1 MSVSVSRRTRTS
13 RVLTS
18 VVATA
23 LSAAGLAV
31 TVPAGAT
38 AAGAPTVG
46 APTAEAVDH
55 TQHVNPFMS
64 TQGDHGQNLPG
75 AQVPHGLAKPNP
87 ATAPGRTHSGY
98 DYAQS
103 SIKGFTLT
111 NLDGVGGSGAGGD
124 VLVVPTYRT
133 YTARPAASTYA
144 LPFSHDDE
152 TAEPGY
158 YQVGLQASEGT
169 IDAELTATVR
179 SGLERFT
186 FPKAGAASV
195 VFDLQHNF
203 TGRTASELTATTLAD
218 GRAELSGSIS
228 GTFNGYAY
236 RLFYDAVTDV
246 PVTSVKT
253 WGEGG
258 AYGAVKRRT
267 GTDTGAVLT
276 FDVDAGEAVQ
286 LTTTLSPVSVA
297 QARRDRTAEI
307 GDRSFEQVR
316 QAAHDEWRDTL
327 GKVAVTSD
335 ATADPG
341 GDLETIF
348 YTSLYRMLATPTD
361 ATSTDGTYRGVDGA
375 VHRADGYT
383 HYDGWGTWDDFRKY
397 PVLASLYPDVYAD
410 VVQSLVDVFADDAAV
425 GSPPLST
432 RTMAVPTVR
441 FERASVVIADAVAKG
456 VRLDRLDRAYPAV
469 VANAGAYS
477 TADEA
482 RGYVPGEPG
491 TTVGNSYD
499 DYALSVIARSLGKDA
514 DADRYAARALN
525 YRNSIKPGT
534 WTTSGGTPVGVLGFR
549 SADGTF
555 TGADPERFEGSN
567 PYQGSLWQ
575 YHWYPAQDVA
585 GLVAA
590 MGGTNAVREALS
602 HYFGEEAPDDGTR
615 MLKSNANEVD
625 LHTPYLFNYVGQP
638 AKTQKW
644 VRDLYTKET
653 WQSYIATG
661 QTDGNTP
668 PSSGGRLTPPIRT
681 KVFKNDPEGFL
692 PTMDDDTG
700 AMSATFVAAAVGL
713 YPVTAGS
720 SQYQVGSPFF
730 PRVDVSH
737 ADGTTF
743 SVTAEGVSAD
753 RFYVQDARLD
763 GKAYA
768 NTWLDYADIVGDG
781 AFDVT
786 MGSQPSQWGTAT
798 KPAFSLSTAVAPPA
812 APASIASDR
821 TTLSAGADG
830 AVDGTIA
837 MTLTGATFAGSD
849 GDDLVASGRVRVAG
863 LPEGVAATVTR
874 TSSTTLS
881 VHVAGTLPTPARA
894 SFAVLLQDG
903 ALGGDADES
912 AVTGRGLSTRDPFVI
927 RVTDHWRA
935 ELEATYA
942 EARLVVQGNYEG
954 STYAA
959 MTVARDAARTALADT
974 TATDEQLNDA
984 QARLAAALDGL
995 TLSQGGF
1002 RRLEA
1007 EQHDSWSGGTDL
1019 HDEPNGIGGVR
1030 PGDWIAFRGISFGE
1044 DQVPDQVQVRYSG
1057 ASDDGYADAA
1067 VEVRL
1072 GAVDGPLLATV
1083 ATPPTATGFGTYATA
1098 TADLTGVA
1106 ELLAA
1111 SPATVY
1117 FVFRGSNTDGSRH
1130 WVGNFDRMQFADS
1143 GATDEQPVDN
1153 DTTLAFKD
1161 RTEWGGDT
1169 ASGGGA
1175 MKTESFTWN
1184 DGTSGTAV
1192 ANTHD
1197 GDWLR
1202 FAAVDIEA
1210 AATSVEVHYVNNSN
1224 RVGSNV
1230 SVDVHLDS
1238 RTSAPLVTVPLPV
1251 TGTAWDQAGTAKVTL
1266 PSSVTGTHDIFLV
1279 LHATTDSAHP
1289 YAGNFDHVKLVAP
1302 DAPVDTS
1309 DGRLVEF
1316 ESRTAWTG
1324 SALKTESFSGWS
1336 DGTSGTNV
1344 GGTHDGDVLEYDDLT
1359 LGRTATSLSV
1369 HYVNNSSR
1377 CGTDSRIEVY
1387 LDSREGAPLVTVPL
1401 PVTGSTW
1408 SAAGTTTVTLPTV
1421 VRGTHDVIL
1430 VLRTTV
1436 PDANHPFVANLDSF
1450 TFNYGVDKSGLRD
1463 LRAQYEPLLDDGARY
1478 VDVDFAMFTRTMEA
1492 AAEVLAD
1499 ETAVASDVSGA
1510 ARDLRLA
1517 AGQLAPRALRS
1528 LQAGV
1533 AEAQELDLTR
1543 YTRESA
1549 DAVSA
1554 ALADARAMLTAA
1566 NATDEQYLAQAGA
1579 LESAV
1584 QELELEAATAPDAP
1598 NAVSATAS
1606 GRNLTVAWA
1615 APTRDGNSPVTGYLV
1630 QLEGGEPVEV
1640 GAGATSY
1647 TFSGL
1652 ARGREYRASVKAVNA
1667 QGVSPASAYTA
1678 YVPIASLVPTAPA
1691 KPGISAVGQAV
1702 TVTWSAPDDGG
1713 ATITGYVV
1721 RLSDG
1726 TEVEV
1731 PGSPT
1736 EHTFTGLAA
1745 GDYSASVAAVNVN
1758 GRSSFSRDS
1767 VTATVLEP
1775 PTVTRVSATAPSWSR
1790 VDVRWTAGG
1799 SQRCVLQV
1807 ILRQGGRVVG
1817 TRQAWSDAAGVSF
1830 TGLVG
1835 ATTYQA
1841 SVAPLGG
1848 TSTVSG
1854 TVRTP
1859 SRPKVASHAVQI
1871 RGKAKVGRTLSVT
1884 LHAGSWSPGTRF
1896 TYQWR
1901 SGGKVIGTGARLR
1914 LPGRLAGARVT
1925 VRVTG
1930 RHGDW
1935 TPTTVTSGPVR
1946 VTR

>member
-1 MSVSVSRRTRTS
+1 MSTSVSRGSRTS

-23 LSAAGLAV
+23 LTAAGLAV
-31 TVPAGAT
+31 TAPVSAT
-38 AAGAPTVG
+38 AAGAPA
-46 APTAEAVDH
+46 APAAEAVDH

-87 ATAPGRTHSGY
+87 MTAPGRTHSGY

-158 YQVGLQASEGT
+158 YQVGLQAAEGT

-186 FPKAGAASV
+186 FPKPGAASV
-195 VFDLQHNF
+195 VFDLQNNF

-228 GTFNGYAY
+228 GTFNGYDY

-286 LTTTLSPVSVA
+286 LTTTLSPISVA
-297 QARRDRTAEI
+297 QARKDRLAEVGDRT
-307 GDRSFEQVR
+307 FEDVR
-316 QAAHDEWRDTL
+316 QAAHDDWRDTL

-335 ATADPG
+335 ETADPG

-348 YTSLYRMLATPTD
+348 YTSLYRMLATPTN

-410 VVQSLVDVFADDAAV
+410 VVQSLVDIFADDAAV
-425 GSPPLST
+425 GSPPLNT

-456 VRLDRLDRAYPAV
+456 VGLDRLDRAYPAV
-469 VANAGAYS
+469 VANAGTYS

-514 DADRYAARALN
+514 DAERYAKRALN

-549 SADGTF
+549 AADGAF
-555 TGADPERFEGSN
+555 SNADPERFEGSN

-585 GLVAA
+585 GLVAT
-590 MGGTNAVREALS
+590 MGGTNAVRDALS

-625 LHTPYLFNYVGQP
+625 LHTPYLFNYLGQP

-661 QTDGNTP
+661 QTDGNNP

-681 KVFKNDPEGFL
+681 KVFKNEPTGFL

-730 PRVDVSH
+730 PRVDISH

-753 RFYVQDARLD
+753 RFYIQDARLD
-763 GKAYA
+763 GKPHGD
-768 NTWLDYADIVGDG
+768 TWLDYGDIVGDG

-786 MGSQPSQWGTAT
+786 MGSEPSQWGTGT
-798 KPAFSLSTAVAPPA
+798 KPAFSLSSAVAPPTSA
-812 APASIASDR
+812 ASITSDR
-821 TTLSAGADG
+821 TSLTAGADG
-830 AVDGTIA
+830 AVNGTIT
-837 MTLTGATFAGSD
+837 MTLAGATFAGSD
-849 GDDLVASGRVRVAG
+849 GDDLTASGLVRVAG
-863 LPEGVAATVTR
+863 LPEGVTATVTR
-874 TSSTTLS
+874 TGGTTLS
-881 VHVAGTLPTPARA
+881 VRVQGTLPTLAKA
-894 SFAVLLQDG
+894 GFAVLLRDG
-903 ALGGDADES
+903 ALADDADEA

-935 ELEATYA
+935 ELRATYA

-959 MTVARDAARTALADT
+959 MAQARDAARTVLADT

-984 QARLAAALDGL
+984 QARLAATLDGL

-1007 EQHDSWSGGTDL
+1007 EEHDSWSGGPDL

-1030 PGDWIAFRGISFGE
+1030 PGDWIAFNGVSFAE

-1083 ATPPTATGFGTYATA
+1083 ATPPTAKGFGTYATA

-1117 FVFRGSNTDGSRH
+1117 FVFRGSAADGLRH

-1143 GATDEQPVDN
+1143 GATDEEPVDN
-1153 DTTLAFKD
+1153 DTTLKLKD

-1169 ASGGGA
+1169 ASGGGT

-1202 FAAVDIEA
+1202 FADVDIEA

-1230 SVDVHLDS
+1230 SMDVHLDS
-1238 RTSAPLVTVPLPV
+1238 RTSAPVVTVPLPV
-1251 TGTAWDQAGTAKVTL
+1251 TGSAWDHAGTAKVTL
-1266 PSSVTGTHDIFLV
+1266 PSAISGTHDVYLV

-1289 YAGNFDHVKLVAP
+1289 YAGNFDHVRLVAP

-1324 SALKTESFSGWS
+1324 TALKTESFSGWS
-1336 DGTSGTNV
+1336 DGTSGVNV
-1344 GGTHDGDVLEYDDLT
+1344 GGTHDGDVLEYDGLT
-1359 LGRTATSLSV
+1359 FGRTATSLSV

-1377 CGTDSRIEVY
+1377 CGLDSRIEVY

-1401 PVTGSTW
+1401 PVTGSSW
-1408 SAAGTTTVTLPTV
+1408 SAAGTTTVPLPTA

-1463 LRAQYEPLLDDGARY
+1463 LRSEHEPLLDGGARY
-1478 VDVDFAMFTRTMEA
+1478 VDVDFATFARAMDT

-1517 AGQLAPRALRS
+1517 VGQLAPRALRS
-1528 LQAGV
+1528 LQV
-1533 AEAQELDLTR
+1533 AVSETKELDLTR
-1543 YTRESA
+1543 YTQESA
-1549 DAVSA
+1549 DVVAA
-1554 ALADARAMLTAA
+1554 ALTESEAMLTAGS
-1566 NATDEQYLAQAGA
+1566 ATDEEYLAQAEA
-1579 LESAV
+1579 LEGAV
-1584 QELELEAATAPDAP
+1584 RELDLEAATVPDAP
-1598 NAVSATAS
+1598 SAVSATAS

-1615 APTRDGNSPVTGYLV
+1615 APTRDGNSPLTGYVV

-1640 GAGATSY
+1640 GPGATSH
-1647 TFSGL
+1647 TFGGL
-1652 ARGREYRASVKAVNA
+1652 TRGREYRATVKAVNA
-1667 QGVSPASAYTA
+1667 LGVSPASAYTA

-1713 ATITGYVV
+1713 APITGYVV

-1726 TEVEV
+1726 TEAEV
-1731 PGSPT
+1731 AATRS

-1745 GDYSASVAAVNVN
+1745 GDYTATVAAVNVN
-1758 GRSSFSRDS
+1758 GRSSLSRDS
-1767 VTATVLEP
+1767 ATVTVLQP
-1775 PTVTRVSATAPSWSR
+1775 PTVTRVAATAPSWSR
-1790 VDVRWTAGG
+1790 VAVRWTAAG
-1799 SQRCVLQV
+1799 SQRFVLQAV
-1807 ILRQGGRVVG
+1807 LRQGGRVVG
-1817 TRQAWSDAAGVSF
+1817 TRQAWSDAAGVTF
-1830 TGLVG
+1830 TGL
-1835 ATTYQA
+1835 AARTTYQV
-1841 SVAPLGG
+1841 SVAPVGG
-1848 TSTVSG
+1848 STAATG

-1859 SRPKVASHAVQI
+1859 SRPKVAAHAVQVK
-1871 RGKAKVGRTLSVT
+1871 GKAKVGRTLSVN
-1884 LHAGSWSPGTRF
+1884 LHRGSWSPGTRF
-1896 TYQWR
+1896 TYRWM
-1901 SGGKVIGTGARLR
+1901 SGGKVVGKGARLR
-1914 LPGRLAGARVT
+1914 LTGRLAGTRVT

-1930 RHGDW
+1930 SHADW
-1935 TPTTVTSGPVR
+1935 TPTTVTSRPVR
-1946 VTR
+1946 VAR